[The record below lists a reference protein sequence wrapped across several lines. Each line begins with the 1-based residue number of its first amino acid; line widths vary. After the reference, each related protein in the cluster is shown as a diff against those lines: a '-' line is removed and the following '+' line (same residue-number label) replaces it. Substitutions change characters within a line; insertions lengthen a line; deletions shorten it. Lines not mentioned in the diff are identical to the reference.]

1 MSNRIMRVV
10 LILLNG
16 FLAFS
21 AIAGGLALLT
31 GMMAPPVEYL
41 AGSLFPNYVVPG
53 LALLVLVG
61 GSSLITT
68 ILLLSRQRLA
78 GVVALAAGLAIVIFE
93 TVEVMTIGSP
103 SGVARNLQI
112 LYSTVGALIVVAS
125 LMPVAALRRS
135 VVQS

>member
-112 LYSTVGALIVVAS
+112 LYYTVGALIVVAS